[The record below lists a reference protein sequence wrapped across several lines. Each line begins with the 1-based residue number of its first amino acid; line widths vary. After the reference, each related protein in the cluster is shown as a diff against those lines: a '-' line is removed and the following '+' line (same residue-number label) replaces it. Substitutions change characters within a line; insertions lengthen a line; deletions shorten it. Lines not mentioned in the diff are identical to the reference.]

1 MHTGLLGTFPKKQSS
16 FNVGKKLEKG
26 GDRCQFSSTRF
37 WLWCP
42 IPPSPYTNFSRS
54 RSHRVK
60 QLRRSFIIGL
70 TLKKMPTGTL
80 ATFFVVVWREV
91 YWSITLWQEPI
102 DFKKSMHHSYQKSK
116 SSFAERKDRKKGGG
130 LRLFFLSSSPVS
142 NGEIVSVLSEETN
155 VRLFMLL
162 FRQCKMLENT
172 EVTFFFP
179 TPRERNVIRSNNE
192 SQLMPNYG
200 S

>member
-1 MHTGLLGTFPKKQSS
+1 
-16 FNVGKKLEKG
+16 
-26 GDRCQFSSTRF
+26 
-37 WLWCP
+37 
-42 IPPSPYTNFSRS
+42 
-54 RSHRVK
+54 
-60 QLRRSFIIGL
+60 
-70 TLKKMPTGTL
+70 
-80 ATFFVVVWREV
+80 
-91 YWSITLWQEPI
+91 
-102 DFKKSMHHSYQKSK
+102 MHHSYQKSK

-179 TPRERNVIRSNNE
+179 TPRERNVIRSYE
-192 SQLMPNYG
+192 FQLVVVF
-200 S
+200 